1 MHYIKKNSLVN
12 KFKAAFYIVVLIITN
27 SCSKDNFEAKVPSY
41 ITIDNFTV
49 TSNYAVHGSSS
60 SNITDVWVY
69 INDDLVGTYELPA
82 RFPVIKEGTYNVKFY
97 AGIKDNGVSGL
108 RERYLF
114 YTPHEEQITFEKGKE
129 IKIEPKV
136 SYISST
142 KTAWLE
148 DFESPSTSFTYSTG
162 SDTIINKTNTS
173 VFEGNASGYVYLQS
187 YMDFFEA
194 KSPVFSNV
202 SSLGSPVYL
211 ELNFKTNEPI
221 LVGLK
226 TDDDNIGIVNLN
238 TTSTWK
244 KIYINLTPAISQKS
258 ANTNFYVFFGIQSS
272 GLSPFQTSNPE
283 FYLDNIK
290 ILHY

>member
-1 MHYIKKNSLVN
+1 MHDIKQNSLVN
-12 KFKAAFYIVVLIITN
+12 KFKAVFYIAVLLLIN
-27 SCSKDNFEAKVPSY
+27 SCSKDSFEAQIPTY
-41 ITIDNFTV
+41 ISIDKFTV
-49 TSNYAVHGSSS
+49 TSDYALYGSNS

-69 INDDLVGTYELPA
+69 VNDDLIGTYELPA
-82 RFPVIKEGTYNVKFY
+82 RFPVLKEGTFNVKFY

-108 RERYLF
+108 RTRYLF
-114 YTPHEEQITFEKGKE
+114 YTPHQEQITFEKGKE
-129 IKIEPKV
+129 IKIEPQV
-136 SYISST
+136 TYISTT
-142 KTAWLE
+142 KTAWKE
-148 DFESPSTSFTYSTG
+148 DFESPATTFTYTTG
-162 SDTIINKTNTS
+162 SDTIINKTTNDI
-173 VFEGNASGYVYLQS
+173 FEGNASGQVYLQS
-187 YMDFFEA
+187 YMDFFES
-194 KSPVFSNV
+194 KSPAFSNV
-202 SSLGSPVYL
+202 SSIGSPVYL

-244 KIYINLTPAISQKS
+244 KIYINLTPAVSQKP

-272 GLSPFQTSNPE
+272 ASSPFQTSNPE

>member
-1 MHYIKKNSLVN
+1 LHYIKKNNLVS
-12 KFKAAFYIVVLIITN
+12 KFKTVFYVTVLMLIS
-27 SCSKDNFEAKVPSY
+27 SCSKDSFEAKVPAY
-41 ITIDNFTV
+41 ISIDKFTV
-49 TSNYAVHGSSS
+49 ISDYSLHGSNS

-69 INDDLVGTYELPA
+69 VNDDLVGTYELPA
-82 RFPVIKEGTYNVKFY
+82 RFPVLKEGTHNVKFY

-129 IKIEPKV
+129 IKVEPQIT
-136 SYISST
+136 YISST

-148 DFESPSTSFTYSTG
+148 DFESPSTSFTYTTG
-162 SDTIINKTNTS
+162 SDTIINKTTND
-173 VFEGNASGYVYLQS
+173 VFEGNASGQVYLQS
-187 YMDFFEA
+187 HMDFFEA

-202 SSLGSPVYL
+202 SSIGSPVYL

-244 KIYINLTPAISQKS
+244 KIYINLTPAVSQKP

-272 GLSPFQTSNPE
+272 ASSPFQTSNPE